1 MADKLEGKRI
11 LITGPTGQV
20 ALPVTRALAADNDVI
35 GLARFRDPAA
45 KAELEALG
53 VTCLAVDLAAGEFGD
68 VPDDVDYVLNLA
80 VVKSNRWEVDLRGNA
95 EAAGLLMAHCRNATA
110 FLHCSSTGVYAHA
123 GSHQL
128 VETDPLGDN
137 HRVMLP
143 TYSIAKIATEA
154 VVRTEARQL
163 GLPTTIARL
172 NVPYGENGGWP
183 LFHLEMMLAGQPVA
197 VHPDRPNLFN
207 PIHEDDIIATIPA
220 LLAAANVP
228 ATIVNWGGD
237 QQVALEEWVAEMGR
251 LVGIEPTFEVTEGTI
266 GGVTIDN
273 TKRLELLGPTTVDW
287 HDGIRRMIAA
297 QHPELLQPRG
307 QPEGIA

>member
-1 MADKLEGKRI
+1 MAEPLEGKRI
-11 LITGPTGQV
+11 LITGPSGQV
-20 ALPVTRALAADNDVI
+20 ALPVTRALAANNDVI
-35 GLARFRDPAA
+35 GIARFRDPATRT
-45 KAELEALG
+45 ELEALG
-53 VTCLAVDLAAGEFGD
+53 VTCIPTDLAAGDFGD

-80 VVKSNRWEVDLRGNA
+80 VVKSNRWEIDLRGNA
-95 EAAGLLMAHCRNATA
+95 EAAGLLMAHCRTATA
-110 FLHCSSTGVYAHA
+110 FLHCSSTGVYGHA
-123 GSHQL
+123 GAHQL

-183 LFHLEMMLAGQPVA
+183 LFHLEMLLAGQPIA
-197 VHPDRPNLFN
+197 VHPDQPNLFN
-207 PIHEDDIIATIPA
+207 PIHEDDIIASIPG

-251 LVGIEPTFEVTEGTI
+251 LAGIEPSFDVSEATI

-297 QHPELLQPRG
+297 QHPELLS
-307 QPEGIA
+307 